1 MNRIQKTFGSAAV
14 AATVLGGTIAVSA
27 TSADA
32 AAPSDCRS
40 LLNATQ
46 TAMCSSAWKITNM
59 APMSAGG
66 ISSAGYEY
74 CNIKYAKGAG
84 VAVSSIKGRYGWAK
98 GDAISR
104 SAESWY
110 C

>member
-1 MNRIQKTFGSAAV
+1 MNRITKSLGAAAL
-14 AATVLGGTIAVSA
+14 AAGIIGGTVAISA

-32 AAPSDCRS
+32 AGPSDCRG

-74 CNIKYAKGAG
+74 CNIKASKGAS
-84 VAVSSIKGRYGWAK
+84 VAASSIKSRYGWAK